1 LTNFDKTWTHYENV
15 YVVELMVIEND
26 ARRFIVEALQTEAGL
41 QKLETEYK
49 SKPLKT
55 LLANTQ
61 YLELRKA
68 SVEHISALNAV
79 ANTSGKGRDDFS
91 VDILTKAEK
100 IVMKASNNTKRLPR
114 AVLDLATQVCQT
126 YEQTRQLLKKYS
138 KNMEVLDP

>member
-1 LTNFDKTWTHYENV
+1 
-15 YVVELMVIEND
+15 M
-26 ARRFIVEALQTEAGL
+26 
-41 QKLETEYK
+41 
-49 SKPLKT
+49 
-55 LLANTQ
+55 LANTQ